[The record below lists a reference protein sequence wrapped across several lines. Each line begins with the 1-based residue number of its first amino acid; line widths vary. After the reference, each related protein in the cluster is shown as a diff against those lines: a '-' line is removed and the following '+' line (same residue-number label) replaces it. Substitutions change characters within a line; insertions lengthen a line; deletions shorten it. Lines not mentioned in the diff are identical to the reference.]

1 MYGKKKEKS
10 KYSGCLIILM
20 AIMSAICF
28 SVTAGNNNRKLDP
41 NDPNDAKVMYQ
52 QMAQLER
59 QITTQATQGFG
70 SSLEMKENVDF
81 VLTPALLMQEAIS
94 DEIIITYPTE

>member
-1 MYGKKKEKS
+1 MYGNKKEKS

-20 AIMSAICF
+20 AIVSAMCF
-28 SVTAGNNNRKLDP
+28 SITAGNNRKLDP
-41 NDPNDAKVMYQ
+41 NDPNDAKVMRQ
-52 QMAQLER
+52 QMAQIER

-81 VLTPALLMQEAIS
+81 VLTAALLMQEVLS
-94 DEIIITYPTE
+94 DEILITYPTE